1 MLDIEVKPMLGNNS
15 VMLRSFT
22 CTGGRRDVRIAIRAL
37 LVLQALGGCGWVEI
51 SGGGQ
56 PWAVNR
62 SASSVPFPQSK
73 AEPITRDGR
82 STGTIVVARGDTVY
96 DLARRYGV
104 SMRALIEANG
114 LRPPYWLKIGQRI
127 TLPLARQ
134 HVVQRGES
142 IYAISRTYGVASS
155 SLANANGLTN
165 NFTLYPGQTLQIPG
179 QGKVAKPSTV
189 VSSVRSSTASRSKGP
204 RPLAALPKA
213 PAPIPK
219 PAARSGT
226 FIWPV
231 SGKLLSGFGVKGN
244 GLHNDGINIAV
255 ARGTPVRAAADGVV
269 AYAGNEIRGFGNMLL
284 IKHTGGW
291 ISAYAHNAEILVK
304 RGTRVK
310 KGDIIAKVGSSGSVD
325 SPQLHF
331 ELRRG
336 KEAVDPTK
344 YLKRGSA

>member
-1 MLDIEVKPMLGNNS
+1 MLGIEVKLMLGNTS
-15 VMLRSFT
+15 VMGRFFG
-22 CTGGRRDVRIAIRAL
+22 CIGGRRDCRIAIAAL
-37 LVLQALGGCGWVEI
+37 LISQALGGCGWVEI
-51 SGGGQ
+51 SGGNQ

-73 AEPITRDGR
+73 AEPVARGGL
-82 STGTIVVARGDTVY
+82 SAGTIIVARGDTVY
-96 DLARRYGV
+96 DLARRHGV
-104 SMRALIEANG
+104 PMRTLIEANG
-114 LRPPYWLKIGQRI
+114 LRPPYWLKVGQRI
-127 TLPLARQ
+127 VLPPARQ

-142 IYAISRTYGVASS
+142 IYSISRNFGVASS

-165 NFTLYPGQTLQIPG
+165 DFRLYPGQTLQIPG
-179 QGKVAKPSTV
+179 GGGSSAAYRSERPTVAST
-189 VSSVRSSTASRSKGP
+189 STDR
-204 RPLAALPKA
+204 RAAAPLPKA
-213 PAPIPK
+213 PAPIPN
-219 PAARSGT
+219 PSARSGT

-255 ARGTPVRAAADGVV
+255 ARGTPVRAAENGVV

-284 IKHTGGW
+284 IKHAGGW
-291 ISAYAHNAEILVK
+291 VSAYAHNAEILVK

>member
-1 MLDIEVKPMLGNNS
+1 MFGNNS
-15 VMLRSFT
+15 AVFRCFK
-22 CTGGRRDVRIAIRAL
+22 CTEGRRGFSIAIGAL
-37 LVLQALGGCGWVEI
+37 LILQPLGGCGWVEI

-62 SASSVPFPQSK
+62 SASSAPFPQSK
-73 AEPITRDGR
+73 AEPITRAGR
-82 STGTIVVARGDTVY
+82 SAGSIIVARGDTVY

-127 TLPLARQ
+127 NLPLARQ

-142 IYAISRTYGVASS
+142 IYTISRTYGVASS

-165 NFTLYPGQTLQIPG
+165 NFTLYPGQTVQIPI
-179 QGKVAKPSTV
+179 QGKTAKRSASVAAPP
-189 VSSVRSSTASRSKGP
+189 SSTASGSKGL

-219 PAARSGT
+219 PTARSGT

-255 ARGTPVRAAADGVV
+255 ARGTPVRAAENGVI

-291 ISAYAHNAEILVK
+291 VSAYAHNAEILVK

-310 KGDIIAKVGSSGSVD
+310 KGEIIAKVGSSGSVD

-336 KEAVDPTK
+336 REAVDPII
-344 YLKRGSA
+344 YLRRGSA

>member
-1 MLDIEVKPMLGNNS
+1 VLGIEVKLMLGNNS
-15 VMLRSFT
+15 VMSRFLV
-22 CTGGRRDVRIAIRAL
+22 CTSGRRDLRIAVAAL
-37 LVLQALGGCGWVEI
+37 LISQALGGCGWVEI
-51 SGGGQ
+51 SGTNQ

-62 SASSVPFPQSK
+62 SAGSVPFPQSK
-73 AEPITRDGR
+73 ADPIARDGI
-82 STGTIVVARGDTVY
+82 SAGTIIAARGDTVY
-96 DLARRYGV
+96 DLARRHGV
-104 SMRALIEANG
+104 PMRTLIEANG

-127 TLPLARQ
+127 ILPLARQ

-142 IYAISRTYGVASS
+142 IYAIARNYGVASS

-165 NFTLYPGQTLQIPG
+165 NFTLYPGQTLRIPG
-179 QGKVAKPSTV
+179 QGRAIGPSTAE
-189 VSSVRSSTASRSKGP
+189 RSSGPSVALASKKL
-204 RPLAALPKA
+204 RPPAALPRA

-219 PAARSGT
+219 PAARSGS

-255 ARGTPVRAAADGVV
+255 ARGTPVRAAENGVV

-291 ISAYAHNAEILVK
+291 VSAYAHNAEILVK